1 MKEPQRKVN
10 EMAVKKTVDKF
21 KRKKWYSLLAPKT
34 FENKPMGQ
42 TPAEKSGLVVGR
54 IVKVSVDDITGQRKL
69 RHITAKFRVKE
80 VKGESAFTEIIGFE
94 VNHSY
99 LRRMIRRRIS
109 KIDAFVTATTK
120 DGRKVR
126 ATVVAISSRKM
137 EKKKEKAVRKIINET
152 LSSEIPKNNFD
163 QLIQE
168 MIFGVM
174 SAKIIKNAKD
184 IDRLRKLEIIKA
196 RLMEGK

>member
-1 MKEPQRKVN
+1 
-10 EMAVKKTVDKF
+10 MAVKKTVDKF
-21 KRKKWYSLLAPKT
+21 KRKKWYSLLAPRT
-34 FENKPMGQ
+34 FENKLMGQ

-54 IVKVSVDDITGQRKL
+54 IVKMSVDDIIGQRKL

-80 VKGESAFTEIIGFE
+80 VKEGNAFTEIIGFE

-109 KIDAFVTATTK
+109 KIDAVVTATTK
-120 DGRKVR
+120 DGRKMRV
-126 ATVVAISSRKM
+126 TVVAISSRRV